1 MKRLL
6 YLLLF
11 LVFIPFSFLGQDS
24 LVIKK
29 SAPSL
34 NKKAQQLER
43 SLSENDPQAIAR
55 SYEELANGL
64 IENGDFA
71 RAEPYLI
78 NALDLY
84 KKQNNTEKIVQ
95 LTRRLAQTQ
104 ENQQKYSEAI
114 TNFRAAGEKAQ
125 GVSAS
130 QMNINDANRVSQR
143 ANPAAQMDFID
154 ANIELA
160 EEAFESEEQ
169 IHLYRQQAETNLL
182 KDDKAEAIQSYGKA
196 IKIAAEK
203 PAQAIRLKSEVAT
216 IYASDNKLDQA
227 IAISES
233 ALEQAIAMGE
243 INEILKQQQQLA
255 SLYLKNSQKEKAIT
269 LLEDTYNRAVLYGK
283 TYAAKETTISHAAIF
298 ETKGD
303 TKQSL
308 KIYDRFLEDFET
320 LIMRDSSLVDTK
332 LFASTE
338 EKIQQLEKERQLK
351 DALLQKS
358 NTFNVVLIV
367 SVLLMLFLLAWI
379 ARSLYAIKTKNKR
392 IALQSLRREMN
403 PHFIFNSL
411 NSVNQFIAQNNELE
425 ANKYL
430 TSYSNL
436 MRSMM
441 ETSNEDFVTLSD
453 ELEQLKKYLNL
464 EHLRFQDTFEY
475 EITVDEALDPDV
487 VKIPGMLIQPQLEN
501 AIWHGLRYR
510 DEKGLLKLQF
520 LKEGEFIKAII
531 EDNGIGLEKSK
542 ELKTGNQKL
551 HISRGLNNV
560 KERIQLLNDL
570 YKKNIQFKIENR
582 TDSTGTRAIL
592 KFKQKV

>member
-6 YLLLF
+6 YLFFF
-11 LVFIPFSFLGQDS
+11 LVFTPSLLLGQDS
-24 LVIKK
+24 LLLKK
-29 SAPSL
+29 NAPSL
-34 NKKAQQLER
+34 NKKAIQLEK
-43 SLSENDPQAIAR
+43 SLSENDPQAIAK
-55 SYEELANGL
+55 SYEDLANSL
-64 IENGDFA
+64 IDAGDFA

-84 KKQNNTEKIVQ
+84 RKQNNSDKVVQ
-95 LTRRLAQTQ
+95 LTRRLAQVQ
-104 ENQQKYSEAI
+104 ENQQKYNEAI
-114 TNFRAAGEKAQ
+114 TNFRSAGEKAQ

-130 QMNINDANRVSQR
+130 QMNFNDAKRVSQR
-143 ANPAAQMDFID
+143 ANPAAQMDYID

-160 EEAFESEEQ
+160 VEEADSEERIQ
-169 IHLYRQQAETNLL
+169 LYRQRAETNLL
-182 KDDKAEAIQSYGKA
+182 KDDKAQAIESYGKA
-196 IKIAAEK
+196 IELAAEK
-203 PAQAIRLKSEVAT
+203 PAEAARLKRKVAT
-216 IYASDNKLDQA
+216 IYAGDNKLEEA
-227 IAISES
+227 IAITES
-233 ALEQAIAMGE
+233 ALEQAIAGGE
-243 INEILKQQQQLA
+243 IDEILNQKLQLA
-255 SLYLKNSQKEKAIT
+255 DLYLKNNEENKAIS
-269 LLEDTYNRAVLYGK
+269 LLEDTYTQAVQLGK
-283 TYAAKETTISHAAIF
+283 TYVAKETTRSHAAIYEAKG
-298 ETKGD
+298 ETQ
-303 TKQSL
+303 QSL
-308 KIYDRFLEDFET
+308 KLYERFLEDFEI

-351 DALLQKS
+351 DALLEKS
-358 NTFNVVLIV
+358 NTFNLVLIV
-367 SVLLMLFLLAWI
+367 SVLVMLLLLTWI
-379 ARSLYAIKTKNKR
+379 IRSLYSIKNKNKR

-441 ETSNEDFVTLSD
+441 ETSNEDFITLSD

-464 EHLRFQDTFEY
+464 EHLRFQDTFDF
-475 EITVDEALDPDV
+475 EINVDESLDPDV

-501 AIWHGLRYR
+501 AIWHGLRYK

-520 LKEGEFIKAII
+520 LKEGGLIKVII
-531 EDNGIGLEKSK
+531 EDNGIGLEKSQ

-551 HISRGLNNV
+551 HVSRGLNNV

-570 YKKNIQFKIENR
+570 YKQNIQFKIENQ
-582 TDSTGTRAIL
+582 TDSPGTRVTLI
-592 KFKQKV
+592 F

>member
-6 YLLLF
+6 YLFFF
-11 LVFIPFSFLGQDS
+11 LVFTPSLLLGQDS
-24 LVIKK
+24 LLLKK
-29 SAPSL
+29 NAPSL
-34 NKKAQQLER
+34 NKKAIQLEK
-43 SLSENDPQAIAR
+43 SLSENDPQAIAK
-55 SYEELANGL
+55 SYEDLANSL
-64 IENGDFA
+64 IDAGDFA

-84 KKQNNTEKIVQ
+84 RKQNNSDKVVQ
-95 LTRRLAQTQ
+95 LTRRLAQVQ
-104 ENQQKYSEAI
+104 ENQQKYNEAI
-114 TNFRAAGEKAQ
+114 TNFRSAGEKAQ

-130 QMNINDANRVSQR
+130 QMNFNDAKRVSQR
-143 ANPAAQMDFID
+143 ANPAAQMDYID

-160 EEAFESEEQ
+160 VEEADSEERIQ
-169 IHLYRQQAETNLL
+169 LYRQRAETNLL
-182 KDDKAEAIQSYGKA
+182 KDDKAQAIESYGKA
-196 IKIAAEK
+196 IELAAEK
-203 PAQAIRLKSEVAT
+203 PAEAARLKRKVAT
-216 IYASDNKLDQA
+216 IYAGDNKLEEA
-227 IAISES
+227 IAITES
-233 ALEQAIAMGE
+233 ALEQAIAGGE
-243 INEILKQQQQLA
+243 IDEILNQKLQLA
-255 SLYLKNSQKEKAIT
+255 DLYLKNNEENKAIS
-269 LLEDTYNRAVLYGK
+269 LLEDTYTQAVQLGK
-283 TYAAKETTISHAAIF
+283 TYVAKETTRSHAAIYEAKG
-298 ETKGD
+298 ETQ
-303 TKQSL
+303 QSL
-308 KIYDRFLEDFET
+308 KLYERFLEDFEI

-351 DALLQKS
+351 DALLEKS
-358 NTFNVVLIV
+358 NTFNLVLIV
-367 SVLLMLFLLAWI
+367 SVLVMLLLLTWI
-379 ARSLYAIKTKNKR
+379 IRSLYSIKNKNKR

-441 ETSNEDFVTLSD
+441 ETSNEDFITLSD

-464 EHLRFQDTFEY
+464 EHLRFQDTFDF
-475 EITVDEALDPDV
+475 EINVDESLDPDV

-501 AIWHGLRYR
+501 AIWHGLRYK

-520 LKEGEFIKAII
+520 LKEGGLIKVII
-531 EDNGIGLEKSK
+531 EDNGIGLEKSQ

-551 HISRGLNNV
+551 HVSRGLNNV

-570 YKKNIQFKIENR
+570 YKQNIQFKIEN
-582 TDSTGTRAIL
+582 L
-592 KFKQKV
+592 KESSGARVTLTFN